1 MQRVKLFEAAHKG
14 LRNALSQFSFLLGKT
29 DFNSSIDVA
38 KLHSLGKD
46 LFMMLSSHANDE
58 NTIILAAL
66 ESKVPGSSKHD
77 MDDHERLEH
86 DQNAIEKML
95 NEIKELNSKGE
106 DALGMG
112 AELYMKFSKFH
123 GEYLLHTVEEET
135 ETQRLLWED
144 FTDPELHAMRGKI
157 IAGFTP
163 EAFEKWQSYIM
174 PAITQSDLLMMLGG
188 MKANAPEQFTRLMV
202 MAEKFLPAEE
212 FTEIK
217 EKLK

>member
-14 LRNALSQFSFLLGKT
+14 LRSALSQFSFLLGKC
-29 DFNSSIDVA
+29 DFNNAVDIA

-58 NTIILAAL
+58 NSIILAAL
-66 ESKVPGSSKHD
+66 EAKVPGSSKHD
-77 MDDHERLEH
+77 MDDHERLEL
-86 DQNAIEKML
+86 DQTAIEKL
-95 NEIKELNSKGE
+95 LDDIKELNTNGV
-106 DALGMG
+106 DASGSG

-135 ETQRLLWED
+135 ETQRLLWEN
-144 FTDPELHAMRGKI
+144 FTDQELHAIRGKI
-157 IAGFTP
+157 IGRFTP

>member
-14 LRNALSQFSFLLGKT
+14 LRSALSQFSLLLGKC
-29 DFNSSIDVA
+29 DFNNSLDVIR
-38 KLHSLGKD
+38 LHTLGKD

-58 NTIILAAL
+58 NSIILAEL
-66 ESKVPGSSKHD
+66 EAKIPGSSKHD
-77 MDDHERLEH
+77 MDDHEKLER
-86 DQNAIEKML
+86 DQGAIEML
-95 NEIKELNSKGE
+95 LDDIKELNTKGK

-112 AELYMKFSKFH
+112 AELYIKFSKFH

-135 ETQRLLWED
+135 VTQRLLWEN
-144 FTDPELHAMRGKI
+144 FTDPELHTMRGKI
-157 IAGFTP
+157 IGRFTP

-174 PAITQSDLLMMLGG
+174 PAITQNDLLMMLGG

-202 MAEKFLPAEE
+202 MAEKFLPQEE
-212 FTEIK
+212 FEEIK

>member
-14 LRNALSQFSFLLGKT
+14 LRNALSQFSYVLGKS
-29 DFNSSIDVA
+29 DFNSSMDIA

-58 NTIILAAL
+58 NTLILAAL
-66 ESKVPGSSKHD
+66 EAKVPGSSKHD

-86 DQNAIEKML
+86 AQNAIEKML

-123 GEYLLHTVEEET
+123 GDYLLHTVEEET
-135 ETQRLLWED
+135 DTQRLLWEN
-144 FTDPELHAMRGKI
+144 FTDQELHAMRGKI

-188 MKANAPEQFTRLMV
+188 MKVNAPEQFTRLMV

-212 FTEIK
+212 FTAVK

>member
-14 LRNALSQFSFLLGKT
+14 LRNALSQFSYLLGKC
-29 DFNSSIDVA
+29 DFNNAVDIA

-58 NTIILAAL
+58 NSIILAAL
-66 ESKVPGSSKHD
+66 EAKVPGSSKHD
-77 MDDHERLEH
+77 MDDHERLEL
-86 DQNAIEKML
+86 DQSAIEKML
-95 NEIKELNSKGE
+95 DDIKELNTKGV
-106 DALGMG
+106 DASGSG

-135 ETQRLLWED
+135 DTQRLLWEN
-144 FTDPELHAMRGKI
+144 FTDQELHAIRGKI
-157 IAGFTP
+157 IGRFTP

-174 PAITQSDLLMMLGG
+174 PAITQNDLLMMLGG

-202 MAEKFLPAEE
+202 MAEKYLPAEDY
-212 FTEIK
+212 TL
-217 EKLK
+217 LKDSLK